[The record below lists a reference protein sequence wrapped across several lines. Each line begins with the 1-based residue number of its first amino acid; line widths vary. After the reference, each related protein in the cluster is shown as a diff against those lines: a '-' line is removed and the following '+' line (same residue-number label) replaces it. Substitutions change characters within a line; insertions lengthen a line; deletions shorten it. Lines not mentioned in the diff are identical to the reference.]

1 MTDTA
6 TPSAAPAEPHVEVFS
21 FGEPEPVL
29 DQREILG
36 YFESAWNG
44 SYYEPP
50 LSFDGLVRA
59 LKANPH
65 HESAVGLKVQMLAS
79 LYRPSPL
86 LSRAAM
92 TRILQDRIVLGNAWI
107 ERVDSVLGRP
117 MALKPTLGRFT
128 RVRRDGRVL
137 MLIDGREH
145 DLAGEVLHLQ
155 QPDLSQEIYG
165 RPSYEACLQSALLN
179 EAATL
184 FRRKYY
190 VNGSHAGFILYM
202 TDAAQDQT
210 DIDAMRKALKESK
223 GPGNFRNVFMYA
235 PQGKA
240 DGLKVI
246 PIAEVTAKDEFLHMK
261 TVTRDD
267 VLAAHRVPPHL
278 LGIVPQNAGG
288 FGDVSKAAPVFWY
301 LELRP
306 LAMEIESAI
315 NTWMGDE
322 VVGFDAFGILN

>member
-1 MTDTA
+1 MNETGPKT
-6 TPSAAPAEPHVEVFS
+6 TPAEPRVECFT
-21 FGEPEPVL
+21 FGDPEPVL

-59 LKANPH
+59 LRSNPH
-65 HESAVGLKVQMLAS
+65 HESAVGLKVQMLSS
-79 LYRPSPL
+79 LYRPTPL
-86 LSRAAM
+86 LSRRDM

-107 ERVDSVLGRP
+107 QRVDNVLGQPLR
-117 MALKPTLGRFT
+117 LKPTLGRFT

-137 MLIDGREH
+137 MLIDGREV
-145 DLAGEVLHLQ
+145 DLEGEVLQ
-155 QPDLSQEIYG
+155 IAQPDASQEIYG
-165 RPSYEACLQSALLN
+165 RPSYEGCLQSALLN

-202 TDAAQDQT
+202 TDAAQDQR
-210 DIDAMRKALKESK
+210 DVDAMRQALKDSK
-223 GPGNFRNVFMYA
+223 GPGNFRNLFMFA
-235 PQGKA
+235 PNGKP

-246 PIAEVTAKDEFLHMK
+246 PIAEVAAKDNFMDMK

-315 NTWMGDE
+315 NAWMGED
-322 VVGFDAFGILN
+322 VVGFDAFKPI